1 MAKILVVDDD
11 AAILDLV
18 GNVLNKDGHFVT
30 KVSNPLKINMEKF
43 TNYDLILLDFMMP
56 GLVLFYLCFNMI
68 VVV

>member
-30 KVSNPLKINMEKF
+30 KVKKKIKINTIIDF
-43 TNYDLILLDFMMP
+43 ILKNNDQASMFDS
-56 GLVLFYLCFNMI
+56 
-68 VVV
+68 

>member
-30 KVSNPLKINMEKF
+30 KVSNPLKINMEKV
-43 TNYDLILLDFMMP
+43 TNYDLICWIL
-56 GLVLFYLCFNMI
+56 
-68 VVV
+68 